1 MPEESVSA
9 EHHVVIIGAG
19 ITGLS
24 CAHSLLTAA
33 PHLRVTLLES
43 QPTIGGVIRTSPFA
57 GLPHVDEGA
66 DAFLLRV
73 PFAAQLAKE
82 TKKDTKKNR
91 SISAST
97 TRPPST
103 KKYYIF
109 YLSSPLC

>member
-1 MPEESVSA
+1 MPEESIPA

-43 QPTIGGVIRTSPFA
+43 QPTTGGVIRTSSFA

-73 PFAAQLAKE
+73 PFAAQLAK
-82 TKKDTKKNR
+82 DV
-91 SISAST
+91 
-97 TRPPST
+97 
-103 KKYYIF
+103 
-109 YLSSPLC
+109 